1 MRRAL
6 LPTLVTDASLTQHG
20 SSSKQHV
27 SFPQGAGGEKQPSA
41 GKNKDQGL
49 LSSSGQSGERDI
61 FIKQTN
67 QPTKKPQSATK
78 HAECFKSG
86 FHYPCSV
93 HGSDLEIS
101 IWGWFGDKKMLWR
114 MENSRE
120 QPCPGPEGAGHQLQ
134 S

>member
-1 MRRAL
+1 MKRVL
-6 LPTLVTDASLTQHG
+6 LPTLVTDASLTRRG

-27 SFPQGAGGEKQPSA
+27 GFPQGAGGAEQQSV

-67 QPTKKPQSATK
+67 QPTKKPQSAAK
-78 HAECFKSG
+78 RVDSHKSG

-93 HGSDLEIS
+93 LGSDLEVR
-101 IWGWFGDKKMLWR
+101 IWGWFGHKKMLWG

-120 QPCPGPEGAGHQLQ
+120 QP
-134 S
+134 

>member
-1 MRRAL
+1 MKRVL
-6 LPTLVTDASLTQHG
+6 LPTLVTDASLTRRG

-27 SFPQGAGGEKQPSA
+27 GFPQGAGGAEQQSV

-67 QPTKKPQSATK
+67 QPTKKPQSAARRVES
-78 HAECFKSG
+78 HKSE

-93 HGSDLEIS
+93 LGSDLEIR
-101 IWGWFGDKKMLWR
+101 IWGWFGHKKMLWG

-120 QPCPGPEGAGHQLQ
+120 QP
-134 S
+134 